1 VPVWLPASQL
11 DAPPTT
17 RLPVPP
23 RTPPLSASE
32 AIVEAPFSVSVPALM
47 LVAAPAL
54 KLLATLRLPPVTASA
69 SSPRMERLL
78 IVFRAGAVRDRLRA
92 GDVDHDVVG
101 EARQQRVGAPV
112 RGDVPEARAPEPVD
126 HRSVGRSG
134 GVRHEPVVAGTT
146 CAWNPPPLDAGDS
159 RPRRRTR

>member
-54 KLLATLRLPPVTASA
+54 KLLATVRLPPVTASA
-69 SSPRMERLL
+69 SSPRIVRLL
-78 IVFRAGAVRDRLRA
+78 TVFVPDRWVTVCA
-92 GDVDHDVVG
+92 PAHVDEDVVG
-101 EARQQRVGAPV
+101 GAGQERVGAPV
-112 RGDVPEARAPEPVD
+112 GDEIPEARSADPVD
-126 HRSVGRSG
+126 DGRLG
-134 GVRHEPVVAGTT
+134 GAG
-146 CAWNPPPLDAGDS
+146 AGDGAGED
-159 RPRRRTR
+159 RDQQRRARSLESTAHGHPS